1 MEEIKESED
10 SADNKIISNSTLP
23 SEGSPSGLARD
34 IKPGLNSSNK
44 NHKNSKE
51 EIPEDMFMCSVRPAQ
66 EICLSIQIALAS
78 SQNNFMKLDALLDS
92 GTNTIFIDKAWAEK
106 HKVPLTP
113 LQNPIPVYNVD
124 GTWNSAGSIIHA
136 AELIVEFQG
145 HHEKIMAEVT
155 DLGKNTFIL
164 RFSWLKHHN
173 PDIDWIKGMVKMTH
187 CLQHCHMLQLKS
199 VFLASLKKEEHEI

>member
-34 IKPGLNSSNK
+34 VKPGLNSSTKNNK
-44 NHKNSKE
+44 NTTKE
-51 EIPEDMFMCSVRPAQ
+51 EIPEDTFVRSVRPTQ
-66 EICLSIQIALAS
+66 QIYLSIQIASAS
-78 SQNNFMKLDALLDS
+78 SRNDFTKLGALLDS
-92 GTNTIFIDKAWAEK
+92 GANAIFIDKTWAEK

-124 GTWNSAGSIIHA
+124 GTWNSAGSITHT

-145 HHEKIMAEVT
+145 HCEKITAEVM
-155 DLGKNTFIL
+155 DLGKNSFIL
-164 RFSWLKHHN
+164 GFSWLKCHN
-173 PDIDWIKGMVKMTH
+173 PDIDWTKGTVKMA
-187 CLQHCHMLQLKS
+187 CCP
-199 VFLASLKKEEHEI
+199 